1 MMWQRPP
8 SIASYALQRPQH
20 SVEKHYGWFR
30 HFNGLVR
37 DPRWKLIANKTG
49 VPRMMVIGIVMEILE
64 FANQAKP
71 RGSLEDFSSDVSAVA
86 LDLERGQIEQVYAAL
101 EEIGYIDQGWI
112 VEWHLIQREKE
123 DPTSTE
129 RSRRRRERL
138 KEERKA
144 AALAKLRAVG
154 AGNAGAGAPASAATP
169 LHSHLQPPPEKFS
182 AELKLCN
189 AGAGGTA
196 PPRSDHI
203 IKKMQNADE
212 PTSVEHRATDPNSEG
227 PPTEQVDAQIWLF
240 GKGDELG
247 EGVLVVSTCISKNS
261 DFSRFLL
268 RNWLADLKS
277 DYALLRTII
286 EGAAQL
292 RGSQFQAVVH
302 ERVMAAEAGALKG
315 PPLPFGP
322 TPLAKSGGG

>member
-1 MMWQRPP
+1 
-8 SIASYALQRPQH
+8 
-20 SVEKHYGWFR
+20 VEKHYGWFR

-37 DPRWKLIANKTG
+37 DPRWKLVANKTG
-49 VPRMMVIGIVMEILE
+49 VPRMTVSGIVMEMLE

-71 RGSLEDFSSDVSAVA
+71 RGSLEDFSPDVSAVA
-86 LDLERGQIEQVYAAL
+86 LDLEREQIDHVYAAL
-101 EEIGYIDQGWI
+101 EEIGYIDHGWI

-138 KEERKA
+138 KEERNA
-144 AALAKLRAVG
+144 AAIAKLKAIGV
-154 AGNAGAGAPASAATP
+154 AGNASAGVSATAATP
-169 LHSHLQPPPEKFS
+169 LHSHLQSVPEKFS
-182 AELKLCN
+182 TEHKPGN

-196 PPRSDHI
+196 PPRSDQI
-203 IKKMQNADE
+203 IKQTQNADE
-212 PTSVEHRATDPNSEG
+212 PTSVQHRATDLNSEV
-227 PPTEQVDAQIWLF
+227 PPTEQVDAERWLF
-240 GKGDELG
+240 GKGNELG
-247 EGVLVVSTCISKNS
+247 EGILVVSTCLSKGP